1 MTDSNIQN
9 LLNNEEEEEKKK
21 IETPE
26 TDALF
31 ERLDNEPLSSLSKT
45 INKSNAGIVDFF
57 DNRFLGDQ
65 RSFEEILENRSRLVN
80 EAKET
85 ITAKNETELE
95 IAKKQMD
102 DEYDLRKDN
111 LGKDMK
117 KKFSDLE
124 KLIIPLLVKLAKSP
138 EAYIHWPNRAEVI
151 EAQLKK
157 IVAITRG

>member
-1 MTDSNIQN
+1 MTDSNINN

-80 EAKET
+80 EAKE
-85 ITAKNETELE
+85 KH
-95 IAKKQMD
+95 D
-102 DEYDLRKDN
+102 
-111 LGKDMK
+111 
-117 KKFSDLE
+117 
-124 KLIIPLLVKLAKSP
+124 
-138 EAYIHWPNRAEVI
+138 
-151 EAQLKK
+151 K
-157 IVAITRG
+157 IS